1 MTEKPRAP
9 AAQLNGCLHHILYI
23 ASGIIRRC
31 QTLLLTKMKR
41 TREIMSLIGIVLALI
56 AAVSIQAANKDG
68 ATSFHVFV
76 SWICA
81 QAPFF
86 YYYDTKDD
94 VSLQL
99 KVIDWVVENG
109 GYFNS
114 KQEIRRLFPGGPY
127 GIFATDVIEK
137 GELIVSVPWKC
148 VMTAGTDDF
157 ETYVYC
163 NTTQYII
170 DEMRKENDSFYAPYT
185 RYLKSAPPVNIPSM
199 WSDDAKHL
207 LHLLIGKNQVP
218 PKRATKWFTLY
229 KEECDGSDDPYE
241 VQAAMQLITR
251 GDDDKLTPVYD
262 MYNHR
267 NGKWL
272 NTSPKMHD
280 KRKHDM
286 YASRLI
292 RKGEEIYLSYNQ
304 CIDCWNRHYD
314 FGTPDIF
321 RDYGFVEQYPQR
333 WIFPEEEIAFDID
346 EGNDGTL
353 HVIWLDERV
362 DKKFGELYQVTDWGI
377 NVLKSQLRRVKDVY
391 ETDIKPVV
399 EGTSDV
405 KIPQHE
411 LEPLLSYYHA
421 LTTAL
426 QLAIEDY
433 DDSSDNDDDEDDE

>member
-1 MTEKPRAP
+1 
-9 AAQLNGCLHHILYI
+9 
-23 ASGIIRRC
+23 
-31 QTLLLTKMKR
+31 
-41 TREIMSLIGIVLALI
+41 
-56 AAVSIQAANKDG
+56 
-68 ATSFHVFV
+68 
-76 SWICA
+76 
-81 QAPFF
+81 
-86 YYYDTKDD
+86 
-94 VSLQL
+94 
-99 KVIDWVVENG
+99 
-109 GYFNS
+109 
-114 KQEIRRLFPGGPY
+114 
-127 GIFATDVIEK
+127 
-137 GELIVSVPWKC
+137 
-148 VMTAGTDDF
+148 
-157 ETYVYC
+157 
-163 NTTQYII
+163 
-170 DEMRKENDSFYAPYT
+170 
-185 RYLKSAPPVNIPSM
+185 
-199 WSDDAKHL
+199 
-207 LHLLIGKNQVP
+207 
-218 PKRATKWFTLY
+218 
-229 KEECDGSDDPYE
+229 
-241 VQAAMQLITR
+241 
-251 GDDDKLTPVYD
+251 
-262 MYNHR
+262 
-267 NGKWL
+267 
-272 NTSPKMHD
+272 MHD

>member
-1 MTEKPRAP
+1 MNRKQETV
-9 AAQLNGCLHHILYI
+9 I
-23 ASGIIRRC
+23 
-31 QTLLLTKMKR
+31 TT
-41 TREIMSLIGIVLALI
+41 IGIVLALL
-56 AAVSIQAANKDG
+56 AAVGIQAAISSGD
-68 ATSFHVFV
+68 ATSLDVFV
-76 SWICA
+76 SWIRA
-81 QAPFF
+81 QAPFS
-86 YYYDTKDD
+86 YYYDTNKDD

-99 KVIDWVVENG
+99 NIIDWVAQNG
-109 GYFNS
+109 GYFNP
-114 KQEIRRLFPGGPY
+114 KQEIRRRFPGGPF
-127 GIFATDVIEK
+127 GILATDVIEK
-137 GELIVSVPWKC
+137 GDLITSVPWKC

-157 ETYVYC
+157 ETYVHC

-170 DEMRKENDSFYAPYT
+170 DEMRKSDESFYAPYT
-185 RYLKSAPPVNIPSM
+185 AYLKSAPPVNIPSM

-207 LHLLIGKNQVP
+207 LHLLIGKNKLP
-218 PKRATKWFTLY
+218 PKQATEWFTLY
-229 KEECDGSDDPYE
+229 KEECHGSDDPFE

-251 GDDDKLTPVYD
+251 GDDDTLTPVYD
-262 MYNHR
+262 MYNHHNGHWFNTETYLIR
-267 NGKWL
+267 NVPHEVK
-272 NTSPKMHD
+272 
-280 KRKHDM
+280 
-286 YASRLI
+286 ASRQI
-292 RKGEEIYLSYNQ
+292 KAGEEIHLSYNQ
-304 CIDCWNRHYD
+304 CHDCLGRFYK
-314 FGTPDIF
+314 FGTPEMF
-321 RDYGFVEQYPQR
+321 RDYGFVEEYPQR

-353 HVIWLDERV
+353 QVIWLDERV